1 MHIKLGMYDIE
12 RALMNY
18 IQEKMQSTLDWV
30 HDDSYVELSVE
41 IQQPVEEQLKHKN
54 GKVMKTEYGQPLCKV
69 VGWETKS
76 FSLDD
81 GSEIEIYIEPNM
93 GDPKETS

>member
-1 MHIKLGMYDIE
+1 MHIKLGMFDLE
-12 RALMNY
+12 KALMKY
-18 IQEKMQSTLDWV
+18 IQEEMKSNLDWFK
-30 HDDSYVELSVE
+30 DGIYYEINVE

-54 GKVMKTEYGQPLCKV
+54 GKVMKTEYGQPLSKV

-81 GSEIEIYIEPNM
+81 GSEIEIYLERNAVE
-93 GDPKETS
+93 ETS

>member
-1 MHIKLGMYDIE
+1 MHIKLGMYDLE
-12 RALMNY
+12 KALMKY
-18 IQEKMQSTLDWV
+18 IQEEMKSNLDWFK
-30 HDDSYVELSVE
+30 DSIYYEINVE

-54 GKVMKTEYGQPLCKV
+54 GKVMKTEYGQPLSKV

-81 GSEIEIYIEPNM
+81 GSEIEIYLERNA
-93 GDPKETS
+93 EVTS

>member
-1 MHIKLGMYDIE
+1 MHIKLGMYDLE
-12 RALMNY
+12 KALMKY
-18 IQEKMQSTLDWV
+18 IQEEMKSNLDWFK
-30 HDDSYVELSVE
+30 DSIYYEINVE

-54 GKVMKTEYGQPLCKV
+54 GKVMKTEYGQPLSKV

-81 GSEIEIYIEPNM
+81 GSEIEIYLERNAE
-93 GDPKETS
+93 ETS